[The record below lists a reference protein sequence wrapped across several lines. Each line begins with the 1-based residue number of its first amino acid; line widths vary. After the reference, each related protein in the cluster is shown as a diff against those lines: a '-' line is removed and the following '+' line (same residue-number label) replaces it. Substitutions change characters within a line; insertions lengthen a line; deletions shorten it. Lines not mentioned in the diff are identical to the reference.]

1 MKIPKQNY
9 IRNLKMNEHAET
21 LIDFIKI
28 LYIQFI
34 TLSCKYI
41 KFIKIKIIFFSKIF
55 YNDQFRELLYILYYV
70 RQYKSYQEITL
81 NLLF

>member
-1 MKIPKQNY
+1 
-9 IRNLKMNEHAET
+9 MNEHAET

-41 KFIKIKIIFFSKIF
+41 KFIKIKIIFFFENFLQRPIS
-55 YNDQFRELLYILYYV
+55 
-70 RQYKSYQEITL
+70 
-81 NLLF
+81 